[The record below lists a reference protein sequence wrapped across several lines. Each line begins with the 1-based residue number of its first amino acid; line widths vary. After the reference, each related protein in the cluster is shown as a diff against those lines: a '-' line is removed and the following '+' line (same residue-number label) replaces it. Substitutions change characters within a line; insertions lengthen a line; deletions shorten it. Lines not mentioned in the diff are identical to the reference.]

1 MKLDNFDFS
10 KKIFYHTDKIQS
22 YKDGKRP
29 FPTTV
34 EIDLTNNCNHKCSFC
49 FYADSIGRGGMPTFE
64 TKILKE
70 RIREMKELGVRGI
83 SFTGGGEP
91 MLHPDFLD
99 IVKFAKEQGLD
110 IGLITN
116 GSAINEK
123 KVKDL
128 NNYLTWIRV
137 SMAGGDPES
146 YQKVQGVNQFQKV
159 IDNLKLLNDKKL
171 ELNGKL
177 NIGVRI
183 LVTPDN
189 IDSLSNLSKKFKG
202 IEINY
207 IQVAPDQYTDDKGVF
222 WHSEESQKKFINLE
236 NNLKSLNIKLLTSN
250 YVWGQHKLDI
260 PTKCYAHFFQI
271 ALCAEGDLIFCKN
284 ARGEK
289 KFVIGNVYK
298 NTLKEIWNDK
308 NNKELESWVKPNN
321 CGLYCKHID
330 MNTSMEQIVN
340 PTIEDTPNFVG

>member
-10 KKIFYHTDKIQS
+10 RKIFYHPDKIKD

-49 FYADSIGRGGMPTFE
+49 FYADSIGRGGMPTLD
-64 TKILKE
+64 TKVIKA
-70 RIREMKELGVRGI
+70 RIKEMKQLGVRGI

-99 IVKFAKEQGLD
+99 IVKFSKKHGLD
-110 IGLITN
+110 VGLITN
-116 GSAINEK
+116 GSAINQK
-123 KVKDL
+123 KVEDL
-128 NNYLTWIRV
+128 NRNLTWIRI

-146 YQKVQGVNQFQKV
+146 YQKVQGVDQFQKV
-159 IDNLKLLNDKKL
+159 IENIKLLNDEKKIQK
-171 ELNGKL
+171 GKL

-183 LVTPDN
+183 LITPSN
-189 IDSLSNLSKKFKG
+189 INSLSGLAAKFKD
-202 IEINY
+202 IKINY
-207 IQVAPDQYTDDKGVF
+207 IQVAPDQYTNDKGKF
-222 WHSEESQKKFINLE
+222 WYSEENQKKFKTFE
-236 NNLKSLNIKLLTSN
+236 EDLKLLNIKLLTSN
-250 YVWGQHKLDI
+250 YVWGQDKLDF
-260 PTKCYAHFFQI
+260 PQKCYAHFFQL

-289 KFVIGNVYK
+289 KFIIGNIYK
-298 NTLKEIWNDK
+298 NTLKEIWSSK
-308 NNKELESWVKPNN
+308 TNKELESWVKPNN

-330 MNTSMEQIVN
+330 MNNSMERIIN
-340 PTIEDTPNFVG
+340 PTIDDTPNFVG